1 MPGREVVTVASMEDL
16 ARVSEE
22 LLKPIIYCALAD
34 QGEQHVFY
42 TVDGATRYQYELAGR
57 SG

>member
-1 MPGREVVTVASMEDL
+1 MVSVKDL

-22 LLKPIIYCALAD
+22 LLKPIIYCGPSD

-42 TVDGATRYQYELAGR
+42 TVDGATRYQSTLAGR
-57 SG
+57 SR